1 MKTTCL
7 DIPRFVFEYGNY
19 LKHDLTVEGKETI
32 DKWIYLVSHGFINV
46 DETMRKLA
54 ETAHDKQYWLSEL

>member
-19 LKHDLTVEGKETI
+19 LKHDLTVEGKETMCI
-32 DKWIYLVSHGFINV
+32 
-46 DETMRKLA
+46 
-54 ETAHDKQYWLSEL
+54 